1 MIRGM
6 DPVSR
11 RAFVESL
18 GVTAAAG
25 WMRPPLHGFSGGA
38 PALSPDRVV
47 RLTGDGLGLAPRAY
61 ASLLADIAQRVEIVE
76 DDYLLGGEIERFEHR
91 WAELLG
97 KERAVFMP
105 SGTLANQLALRALA
119 GQRRRVIVPETSHIY
134 NDTGDASQTL
144 SGLTLIPLG
153 PGNAAFTCAEVE
165 AVLTRTSSGRV
176 QTEVGAIAVESPVR
190 RLKGQLFDWEEMRR
204 LSAFAR
210 GRGIGL
216 HLDGARLFI
225 ASAYTGVSP
234 AQYAALFDTVYVSL
248 WKYFNSG
255 IGAILAGPRSLL
267 DGMFHVRRMFG
278 GNLAVGWP
286 AALVATHYMDGF
298 LDRLRAAVRVS
309 EDFYAAIGHH
319 ASFSV
324 ERVPSGT
331 NLAQVTVK
339 TSDRDAFARRLE
351 ERGVLLPEG
360 GTGPFTL
367 AVNETWTRTSAAEL
381 TQAFEQS
388 AI

>member
-6 DPVSR
+6 EPISR
-11 RAFVESL
+11 RRFVESL
-18 GVTAAAG
+18 GTTAAAG
-25 WMRPPLHGFSGGA
+25 WAMPSLRGSA
-38 PALSPDRVV
+38 VSPERVV
-47 RLTGDGLGLAPRAY
+47 RMSGDGVGLSPREY
-61 ASLLADIAQRVEIVE
+61 ASLLADIAMRAEIDE
-76 DDYLLGGEIERFEHR
+76 DNYLLGGEVERFEQR

-119 GQRRRVIVPETSHIY
+119 GDKRRVIVPETSHIY

-144 SGLTLIPLG
+144 SGLTLMPLG
-153 PGNAAFTCAEVE
+153 PGKATFTCAEVE
-165 AVLTRTSSGRV
+165 AVLARTAGGRV
-176 QTEVGAIAVESPVR
+176 KTEVGAIAVESPVR
-190 RLKGQLFDWEEMRR
+190 RLRGQLFDWDEMQR

-210 GRGIGL
+210 EGGIGL

-225 ASAYTGVSP
+225 ASAYTGISP

-248 WKYFNSG
+248 WKCFNSG
-255 IGAILAGPRSLL
+255 IGAILAGPRLLL
-267 DGMFHVRRMFG
+267 DSMFHVRRMFG

-286 AALVATHYMDGF
+286 AAVVATHYMDGF

-309 EDFYAAIGHH
+309 EDFYAAIGRNP
-319 ASFSV
+319 AFSV
-324 ERVPSGT
+324 ERVPGGT
-331 NLAQVTVK
+331 NLTQVTVK
-339 TSDRDAFARRLE
+339 TSDRAAFKNRLA

-360 GTGPFTL
+360 GTDRITL
-367 AVNETWTRTSAAEL
+367 GVNETWARSSAADL
-381 TQAFEQS
+381 ALAFEQS